1 MKKLSIII
9 PVYNEHET
17 ILNLLETVKA
27 VNLINNLEKEII
39 IVDDYSTDGTRSL
52 LKNIES
58 EHKIFYHY
66 KNQGKGASVK
76 TALKKVSGD
85 IIIIQDADLEYNP
98 HEYNDLL
105 KPILAGE
112 AAVVYGSRFLK
123 KHQPRYRLFY
133 QGNLFLSWFLS
144 LLYGQKIT
152 DIETCYKMIKREALD
167 GIVLK
172 SNRFNFEPEI
182 TAKLLRLGHKILEL
196 PISYQSRS
204 FSQGKKIKWHDGIQ
218 AIISIIKYRFFD

>member
-9 PVYNEHET
+9 PVYNEHKT
-17 ILNLLETVKA
+17 IINLLETIKA
-27 VNLINNLEKEII
+27 VDLINGLEKEII

-58 EHKIFYHY
+58 EHKIFYHH
-66 KNQGKGASVK
+66 KNQGKGAAVR
-76 TALKKVSGD
+76 TALNGVSGD

-98 HEYNDLL
+98 HEYNKLL

-112 AAVVYGSRFLK
+112 TAVVYGSRFLK
-123 KHQPRYRLFY
+123 KHRPRYRLFY
-133 QGNLFLSWFLS
+133 QGNLFLSWLLSFLH
-144 LLYGQKIT
+144 GQKIT
-152 DIETCYKMIKREALD
+152 DIETCYKMIKREALN
-167 GIVLK
+167 GITLK

-182 TAKLLRLGHKILEL
+182 TAKLLRRGHKILEL

-204 FSQGKKIKWHDGIQ
+204 FAQGKKIKWHDGLA
-218 AIISIIKYRFFD
+218 AIFCIIKNRFY

>member
-9 PVYNEHET
+9 PVYNERKT
-17 ILNLLETVKA
+17 ILDLIQIVKN

-39 IVDDYSTDGTRSL
+39 IIDDYSTDGTRLL
-52 LKNIES
+52 LKNIEN
-58 EHKIFYHY
+58 EHKIFYHH
-66 KNQGKGASVK
+66 KNQGKGAAVR
-76 TALKKVSGD
+76 TALKEISGD

-112 AAVVYGSRFLK
+112 TAVVYGSRFLK

-133 QGNLFLSWFLS
+133 QGNLFLSWLLSFLH
-144 LLYGQKIT
+144 GQKIT

-167 GIVLK
+167 GIILK

-182 TAKLLRLGHKILEL
+182 TIKLLRRGHKILEL

-204 FSQGKKIKWHDGIQ
+204 FAEGKKIKWHDGLA
-218 AIISIIKYRFFD
+218 AIICIIKNRFY